1 MNSHPKQHP
10 SRCLSDYTNQIHY
23 TKSDLHERRCSFKG
37 EHQSVHHIIHMTH
50 ALPFG
55 YPCSE
60 AMSVHARLVKLNLS
74 IPHVQIWLAPVVCT
88 RRVYHTRSSRDAS
101 KRRVFATVH
110 TKDEHFIILIF
121 SERDHLIVLPRDL
134 SNIRYIKKGLT
145 SHAIHYV
152 IWYGLSTCAFDLHL
166 QSTGMISIITSEAS
180 RSMAPLHGCPSLIA
194 TITTTWIKLLHD
206 EFDTQVIKYK
216 NNH

>member
-121 SERDHLIVLPRDL
+121 SERDHLIVLPSWSKQYKIHKKRI
-134 SNIRYIKKGLT
+134 NITCNSLCDM
-145 SHAIHYV
+145 
-152 IWYGLSTCAFDLHL
+152 IWPFYLCLWSSSPKHGHDLHHHQRGVKVHGAASWL
-166 QSTGMISIITSEAS
+166 SITYSNYNNYLNKAITWRIWHAG
-180 RSMAPLHGCPSLIA
+180 HKI
-194 TITTTWIKLLHD
+194 
-206 EFDTQVIKYK
+206 
-216 NNH
+216 